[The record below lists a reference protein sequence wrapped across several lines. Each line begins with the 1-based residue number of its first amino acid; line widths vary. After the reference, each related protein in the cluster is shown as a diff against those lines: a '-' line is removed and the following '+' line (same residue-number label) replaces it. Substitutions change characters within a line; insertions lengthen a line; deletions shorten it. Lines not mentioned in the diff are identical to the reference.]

1 MNLEEINQMNQRME
15 NEEKIR
21 KSVRDQANLS
31 NIEKLIF
38 FKFISEKR
46 AQELNDIF
54 IKKYYIEDWE
64 SQINQLEDVY
74 VDVDKIVGTHHSS
87 YNDQNLF
94 QAVNKLKKSIH
105 SIQWRL
111 INPNYFHCNTSR
123 DISEKKLSLAYKQH
137 EDEYYIC
144 GDGNNRFLISKAL
157 GGKILVNK
165 VYVYN
170 ENTVMKQRL
179 NKLLSFG
186 FTYKIAEEQIS
197 IESNHVKLRI
207 DGFENELEQFL
218 GHYEN
223 IKISSWDE
231 KIFILKSI
239 FISNYRNKYAYSV
252 DKVRHLVH
260 FNYQRLRKHKRESTN
275 L

>member
-1 MNLEEINQMNQRME
+1 MNQRME

-21 KSVRDQANLS
+21 KSVRDQAHLS

-46 AQELNDIF
+46 VQELNEIF

-64 SQINQLEDVY
+64 SEINQLEDVY

-87 YNDQNLF
+87 YNNQNLF
-94 QAVNKLKKSIH
+94 KAVNKLKKSIP

-111 INPNYFHCNTSR
+111 INPNYFHSNESR
-123 DISEKKLSLAYKQH
+123 DRSEKELSLAYKQH
-137 EDEYYIC
+137 LDEYYIC
-144 GDGNNRFLISKAL
+144 GDGNNRILISKAL
-157 GGKILVNK
+157 GGEILVNK

-170 ENTVMKQRL
+170 ENTFLKQQL
-179 NKLLSFG
+179 NKLLRFG
-186 FTYKIAEEQIS
+186 FTYKFAGEQII
-197 IESNHVKLRI
+197 IESNHVKLII

-218 GHYEN
+218 RHYEN

-231 KIFILKSI
+231 KIFKLKSI

-260 FNYQRLRKHKRESTN
+260 FNYQRLISHKKESET